1 MSIQYRKL
9 FPKDAKEYRKI
20 RLECL
25 EKYPDN
31 FGSTFQEERI
41 RPKLAIEESIEQQA
55 NGKFVI
61 GVFNGEELIGIC
73 GFSQEPRPKTRHI
86 GTIIQMYVRAEYGGK
101 GIGLELLKMAIH
113 EGFKIPEIEQL
124 LLGVVAT
131 NKSANRIYEQAGFQQ
146 YGLLKNYFKAGNA
159 YSDQRLMV
167 LYRK

>member
-1 MSIQYRKL
+1 MRIHYRKL
-9 FPKDAKEYRKI
+9 LPTDAKEYRKI

-25 EKYPDN
+25 EKYQEN
-31 FGSTFQEERI
+31 FGSTFQEERTK
-41 RPKLAIEESIEQQA
+41 PKLAMEESIEQQT

-73 GFSQEPRPKTRHI
+73 GFSQEPRAKTRHI
-86 GTIIQMYVRAEYGGK
+86 GTIIQMYVRAEYSGK
-101 GIGLELLKMAIH
+101 GIGLELLKTAIY
-113 EGFKIPEIEQL
+113 EAFKMTEIEQL

-131 NKSANRIYEQAGFQQ
+131 NKSANKTYEQAGFQQ
-146 YGLLKNYFKAGNA
+146 YGLLKNYFKAGET

>member
-1 MSIQYRKL
+1 MSIHYRKL
-9 FPKDAKEYRKI
+9 LPKDAKEYRKI

-25 EKYPDN
+25 EKYPYN
-31 FGSTFQEERI
+31 FGSTFQEERN
-41 RPKLAIEESIEQQA
+41 RPKLAFEEYIEQQA
-55 NGKFVI
+55 NGKFFT
-61 GVFNGEELIGIC
+61 GAFNDDELIGIC

-86 GTIIQMYVRAEYGGK
+86 GTIIQMYVREEYGGK
-101 GIGLELLKMAIH
+101 GIGLELLKMAIQ

-131 NKSANRIYEQAGFQQ
+131 NTSANRIYEQAGFQQ